1 VASLLV
7 LLHLFWPAFPER
19 LYMRTASVG
28 MCEVCG
34 AELTE
39 TSRTVVFLKAAPT
52 VVATPSQMTE
62 VLTAHGAVG
71 AHLHRGRYFCF
82 QETNLFGWGSRGCGM
97 APKALESPMAAF
109 VGALYTHVDRAT
121 GDLWRDR
128 ILARSTE
135 RAAKNAVEAAVKAA
149 PGMDDTLFAEYYVGP
164 QPGFLPWW
172 EAHAA
177 EMEATFLAGR

>member
-1 VASLLV
+1 
-7 LLHLFWPAFPER
+7 
-19 LYMRTASVG
+19 
-28 MCEVCG
+28 
-34 AELTE
+34 
-39 TSRTVVFLKAAPT
+39 
-52 VVATPSQMTE
+52 
-62 VLTAHGAVG
+62 
-71 AHLHRGRYFCF
+71 
-82 QETNLFGWGSRGCGM
+82 
-97 APKALESPMAAF
+97 MAAF